1 MPPIIH
7 CVRHAQGYH
16 NLSHANHILSDPLL
30 TPHGESQCRAL
41 SAEFPHHSRIDLV
54 VASPLRRTLYTAL
67 LSFEDQIKSKGLKI
81 VALPEIQET
90 SDVPCD
96 VGSDLAVLR
105 KEVEENGMPVDLELV
120 GGDWNS
126 KKGKWA
132 PSAEAIANRARE
144 ARRWLKARPEK
155 EIVVVSH
162 GGFLHYFT
170 EDWQDSTLYQG
181 TGWRNTEYRTFT
193 FTSSAD
199 RDDLYGRPVDSD
211 NASLVE
217 TCESRTRRGIAAEA
231 PSRDLQKEFFVQA
244 MTGWENQ
251 LLEFARQ
258 EAAKKGV
265 AAVDTNIEGKAGEKV
280 VAVEAGEDARV
291 IA

>member
-120 GGDWNS
+120 GEDWNS

-193 FTSSAD
+193 FTSSTD
-199 RDDLYGRPVDSD
+199 RDDLYGRPVDGD

-258 EAAKKGV
+258 EAANKRA
-265 AAVDTNIEGKAGEKV
+265 AAVDTSIEGKAGEKV
-280 VAVEAGEDARV
+280 VTVEAGEDARV

>member
-126 KKGKWA
+126 KFCVPGLVSGGATAEQGITGLIFDMAFFDIAQKGKWA

-181 TGWRNTEYRTFT
+181 SYFIPL
-193 FTSSAD
+193 F
-199 RDDLYGRPVDSD
+199 
-211 NASLVE
+211 
-217 TCESRTRRGIAAEA
+217 
-231 PSRDLQKEFFVQA
+231 
-244 MTGWENQ
+244 
-251 LLEFARQ
+251 LE
-258 EAAKKGV
+258 
-265 AAVDTNIEGKAGEKV
+265 
-280 VAVEAGEDARV
+280 
-291 IA
+291 